1 MNFFGPPRVPRRPMN
16 LPGSSSFDGILS
28 DDDIARLARQFQQQ
42 NGEGLAFINPREAQ
56 MLQRAGGSGSPVPGT
71 GGLGPMGGP
80 IRSYKVA
87 DEMNPLYKGRPGYGG
102 GGTEGATI
110 LGVGGDDSGDHL
122 ENINLYQSVK
132 VTSH

>member
-56 MLQRAGGSGSPVPGT
+56 MLQRAGGSGRPVPGT
-71 GGLGPMGGP
+71 GGLGPDGGP
-80 IRSYKVA
+80 IRSYEEG
-87 DEMNPLYKGRPGYGG
+87 DEDWGEGWQTGG
-102 GGTEGATI
+102 MGSAQGGT
-110 LGVGGDDSGDHL
+110 GGDQSDSQLL
-122 ENINLYQSVK
+122 EN
-132 VTSH
+132 